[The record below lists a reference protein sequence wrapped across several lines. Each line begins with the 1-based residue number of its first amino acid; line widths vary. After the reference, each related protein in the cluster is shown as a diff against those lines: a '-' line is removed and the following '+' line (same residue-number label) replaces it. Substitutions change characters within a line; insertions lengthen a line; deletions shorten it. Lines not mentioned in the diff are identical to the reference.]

1 MSHRNKTTPKQHL
14 RSVTSTP
21 GLQRS
26 GIRKT
31 STASSPSL
39 RAISTAEINRK
50 ASLQALNGRTM
61 PATPSSDGSLDVGDM
76 VNVPGDMYGTVR
88 FIGTVRGK
96 PGRFVGVELDQE
108 FAAKGKNDGD
118 VDGYGYLSV
127 HSRAPKLTLALQHK
141 VFPHRSPRGWH
152 LPACPPC

>member
-39 RAISTAEINRK
+39 RAISV
-50 ASLQALNGRTM
+50 
-61 PATPSSDGSLDVGDM
+61 SDGSLDVGDM

-118 VDGYGYLSV
+118 VDGYGYLRV
-127 HSRAPKLTLALQHK
+127 GSRTSMLTSKL
-141 VFPHRSPRGWH
+141 
-152 LPACPPC
+152 